1 MSAGR
6 RVAVVTGA
14 TGGMGRV
21 LTQELVRDG
30 MHVVAVARD
39 AARAAALLSHDMPD
53 GGTWEVLAGD
63 LSERAGVI
71 RVAGAIAERHDAVH
85 ALVNNAG
92 AHYAQHRRSADGIEL
107 HIAVDYLA
115 AFGVTTLLEEQLR
128 RGRARVVNVA
138 SDSLRDTRRITL
150 LGTPRPATIDA
161 GELDDLTRLNPAAGF
176 IAFEAYA
183 RAKLLTVTAGY
194 DLARTFAPEVTV
206 NAVHPGIVSTELI
219 DGLIPAPLRPLKEL
233 IRRAMLTPE
242 QGAAAALRLAVDP
255 ALEGVTGRYFV
266 REIETPTPPVSHDPD
281 VQRRLR
287 ETSDHFFRGGA
298 DCADCAGSTSQGGD
312 VDDPTCGE

>member
-21 LTQELVRDG
+21 ITRELVRNG

-39 AARAAALLSHDMPD
+39 AARADALLSHDMPD
-53 GGTWEVLAGD
+53 GGTWEVVAGD

-85 ALVNNAG
+85 VLVNNAG

-115 AFGVTTLLEEQLR
+115 AFGVTTLLEEHLR
-128 RGRARVVNVA
+128 RGGARVVNVA
-138 SDSLRDTRRITL
+138 SDSLRDTRRIAL
-150 LGTPRPATIDA
+150 WGRPRPASLDV
-161 GELDDLTRLNPAAGF
+161 GELDDLARLNPAAGF
-176 IAFEAYA
+176 IPFEAYA

-194 DLARTFAPEVTV
+194 DLARTFAGEVSV
-206 NAVHPGIVSTELI
+206 NAVHPGIVSTDII
-219 DGLIPAPLRPLKEL
+219 DSLIPAPLRPLEGL
-233 IRRAMLTPE
+233 IRRVLLTPE
-242 QGAAAALRLAVDP
+242 QGAAATLRLAVDP

-266 REIETPTPPVSHDPD
+266 RAADTPTPPISYDPD
-281 VQRRLR
+281 VQLRLR
-287 ETSDHFFRGGA
+287 ETSDRFFRGDA
-298 DCADCAGSTSQGGD
+298 VA
-312 VDDPTCGE
+312 